1 MESIN
6 LTLIRVILKQKSY
19 IIILFILKVGW
30 SKACSRSIHLAMY
43 MIHNLPSHFIDF
55 YKHNLR

>member
-19 IIILFILKVGW
+19 IIILHIK
-30 SKACSRSIHLAMY
+30 SRLVEGMFEVDPPSYVYDSQSSI
-43 MIHNLPSHFIDF
+43 SF
-55 YKHNLR
+55 YRFL